1 MSFTGTLAAVQKE
14 LENSIKDDSA
24 LDDMIDPKGEGTVT
38 IPVGLYFQLLG
49 IVTWLAVPE
58 AEEADGDKPS

>member
-1 MSFTGTLAAVQKE
+1 MSFMTTLAAVREE
-14 LENSIKDDSA
+14 LESTLQEMKDIDS
-24 LDDMIDPKGEGTVT
+24 MIDPDGEGTVI

-58 AEEADGDKPS
+58 REEDDG

>member
-1 MSFTGTLAAVQKE
+1 MSFMTTLAAVREE
-14 LENSIKDDSA
+14 LEGTLQEMKDIDS
-24 LDDMIDPKGEGTVT
+24 MIDPDGEGTVT

>member
-58 AEEADGDKPS
+58 SEEADG